1 MRTFETAAD
10 RWAGIGPYYAMFPV
24 TFANRVI
31 ATHTKAGQVVLDPF
45 AGRGTA
51 VFSAASQSRTGIG
64 IEINPVGWVYSHAK
78 LFPARRSA
86 IERRFQELGMRA
98 RHYADAA
105 QYLPP
110 FFQHCFSRSVRRYL
124 MAAREELDWRRS
136 TIDCTTM
143 AILLV
148 YLHGKAGQALSN
160 QMRQTKA
167 MSPTYAINWWRK
179 HDSHPPDLNP
189 TEFLM
194 SRLDWR
200 YAKGLPE
207 CDRRSQ
213 VYLGDSAALLKR
225 VGNVIPRRASL
236 LFTSP
241 PYYGLT
247 NYHYDQWLR
256 LWLLGEAPDARRKP
270 GRHRAKFENRNG
282 YEQLL
287 RVVFT
292 RAASLLTPNATV
304 YVRTGRQQVTRQVT
318 REVLR
323 EVFPKKRLQSVLQP
337 FRTRTQTSLFGDHS
351 AKLGEV
357 DLILRA

>member
-31 ATHTKAGQVVLDPF
+31 TTHTKVGQVVLDPF

-86 IERRFQELGMRA
+86 VEHRLKELGVRA

-143 AILLV
+143 
-148 YLHGKAGQALSN
+148 
-160 QMRQTKA
+160 
-167 MSPTYAINWWRK
+167 
-179 HDSHPPDLNP
+179 
-189 TEFLM
+189 
-194 SRLDWR
+194 
-200 YAKGLPE
+200 
-207 CDRRSQ
+207 
-213 VYLGDSAALLKR
+213 
-225 VGNVIPRRASL
+225 
-236 LFTSP
+236 
-241 PYYGLT
+241 
-247 NYHYDQWLR
+247 
-256 LWLLGEAPDARRKP
+256 
-270 GRHRAKFENRNG
+270 
-282 YEQLL
+282 
-287 RVVFT
+287 
-292 RAASLLTPNATV
+292 
-304 YVRTGRQQVTRQVT
+304 
-318 REVLR
+318 
-323 EVFPKKRLQSVLQP
+323 
-337 FRTRTQTSLFGDHS
+337 
-351 AKLGEV
+351 
-357 DLILRA
+357 